1 MMNKEAGIT
10 LIELVIVVVIIA
22 VLAAVTFPAYQQH
35 VIKANRSDGHT
46 TLTNLMQQQ
55 ERYFANNLSYTTDLK
70 DLGYAVSNALTSE
83 GKHYQITATTC
94 GTPYSNQIKKCV
106 KLQAVAVGSQTS
118 DGDLT
123 FNSAGIKTPSS
134 KW

>member
-1 MMNKEAGIT
+1 MNKEAGIT

-22 VLAAVTFPAYQQH
+22 VLAAVALPAYQQH
-35 VIKANRSDGHT
+35 MVNANRSDGHT
-46 TLTNLMQQQ
+46 ALMNLMQQQ

-70 DLGYAVSNALTSE
+70 DLGYAVSNALPSE

-94 GTPYSNQIKKCV
+94 STPYSTQIKKCV
-106 KLQAVAVGSQTS
+106 KLQAVAIGSQTS
-118 DGDLT
+118 DGALT
-123 FNSAGIKTPSS
+123 LNSAGVKAPNG